1 MPNILT
7 NLNPIQQQAVVE
19 KNGRILILAG
29 AGSGKTRVLTYK
41 VAYLISQGVSPGEI
55 LMVTFTNKAA
65 GEMKKRVWEL
75 LGNHIDLPFMGT
87 FHSFCAQI
95 LRKIG
100 GSAGIEPNYLIF
112 DQSDSLSLIK
122 KILRDLNLE
131 KSKPGAIQHAI
142 SSAKNELL
150 TPEKYSVFANDFFTK
165 IVARVYSEYQKRLKV
180 NNALDFDD
188 LIFKTCEILENFPK
202 VAKIYQQRF
211 KYVLIDEYQDVNL
224 AQYKFSKLISSY
236 HKNLTVVGDA
246 AQAIYGFRGADFR
259 NILNFSKDFPD
270 TKVFNLE
277 QNYRSSKKILTAAN
291 AIISKNTSH
300 PTLNLWTQN
309 SDGEEIKLIENLN
322 EIDEA
327 ETIVNIILNSN
338 LPLSSFAVLY
348 RTNAQSRVLEEQFL
362 KYSIPYILVGGVRF
376 YDRKEVKDAISY
388 LRYSLNP
395 ADEVALGR
403 IIKLGK
409 RRFEK
414 FTQNLKK
421 IDLDQNTVDL
431 LNSLLIA
438 SQYLLL
444 IDDGT
449 EVGQERVENVK
460 ELLSLAQ
467 NYPDPQNFLQN
478 VALTESESR
487 PLKKLGL
494 DFSEAVV
501 LSTVHA
507 AKGLEF
513 ETVFIIG
520 MEEGLFP
527 HSRSLIDPTEIEEER
542 RLAYVGVTRAKEK
555 LILLFCRQ
563 RLFLGQRDFSTI
575 SRFILDIPEN
585 LLLKLTSA
593 SINQA

>member
-41 VAYLISQGVSPGEI
+41 VAYLISQGVSPSEI

-87 FHSFCAQI
+87 FHSFCAQ
-95 LRKIG
+95 
-100 GSAGIEPNYLIF
+100 
-112 DQSDSLSLIK
+112 
-122 KILRDLNLE
+122 ILRDLNLE

-211 KYVLIDEYQDVNL
+211 KYILIDEYQDVNL

-348 RTNAQSRVLEEQFL
+348 RTNAQSRVLEEHFL
-362 KYSIPYILVGGVRF
+362 KYSIPYTLVGGVRF

-403 IIKLGK
+403 IIKIGK